1 MQQLA
6 ARYTALMDAAI
17 DAIVLIDRKG
27 LIVDANPATLR
38 LFGYA
43 KTDLIGHNVSC
54 LMPEPYRAE
63 HDGYL
68 GRYMNEGQPRIIGI
82 GREVLAQRC
91 DGSVFPIDL
100 AVGEIRSEHASGF
113 VGFIRDLTTRKAIE
127 AKLAAREK
135 ELVQQR
141 ERIAEVGQLGMLA
154 ELASGI
160 SHEINQPLAAIST
173 YAQACRRLAADP
185 VANADVIVQTLEKI
199 NQQAER
205 AGKVVHSMRRL
216 VRHQGVESHTLA
228 INGLLAEVESLLAL
242 DPHKLKIT
250 CDLDA
255 SDPCVQGDETQ
266 LQQVLVNLVRNA
278 YEASVAAPYTVQ
290 VELRSRVLS
299 RDWVEVAVL
308 DRGDGVPEHL
318 VGQVFSPFVT
328 GRKDG
333 LGLGLSISK
342 SIVDAHGGD
351 LSCRAREGGGTCF
364 TMLLPR
370 AGEGA

>member
-17 DAIVLIDRKG
+17 DAIVLIDRQG
-27 LIVDANPATLR
+27 QIIDANPATSH
-38 LFGYA
+38 LFGYDKA
-43 KTDLIGHNVSC
+43 DLIGRNVSF

-68 GRYMNEGQPRIIGI
+68 GRYLSEGQPRIIGI

-100 AVGEIRSEHASGF
+100 AVGEIRSEDASGF

-127 AKLAAREK
+127 AKLADREQ

-141 ERIAEVGQLGMLA
+141 KRIAEVGQQGMLA

-185 VANADVIVQTLEKI
+185 VANTDVIVQTLEKI
-199 NQQAER
+199 HQQAER

-216 VRHQGVESHTLA
+216 VRHQGVEAQALA
-228 INGLLAEVESLLAL
+228 VNALLAEVNSLLAM
-242 DPHKLKIT
+242 DARKLQIV
-250 CDLDA
+250 CDLEPA
-255 SDPCVQGDETQ
+255 NPWIQGDETQ
-266 LQQVLVNLVRNA
+266 LQQVLVNLVSNA
-278 YEASVAAPYTVQ
+278 YEASVGSQGVAQ
-290 VELRSRVLS
+290 IELRSRALS
-299 RDWVEVAVL
+299 RDWVEIAVL
-308 DRGDGVPEHL
+308 DRGDGIPEQL
-318 VGQVFSPFVT
+318 ADQVFRPFIT
-328 GRKDG
+328 GRKEG

-342 SIVDAHGGD
+342 SIIDAHGGD

-364 TMLLPR
+364 TILLPR
-370 AGEGA
+370 MGDDT

>member
-6 ARYTALMDAAI
+6 ARYTALMQAAI
-17 DAIVLIDRKG
+17 DAIVLIDRQG
-27 LIVDANPATLR
+27 LIVDINPATLHM
-38 LFGYA
+38 FGYG
-43 KTDLIGHNVSC
+43 KDELIGRNVSC
-54 LMPEPYRAE
+54 LMPAPYRAE

-68 GRYMNEGQPRIIGI
+68 SRYGQEGKPRIIGI
-82 GREVLAQRC
+82 GREVMAQRR

-100 AVGEIRSEHASGF
+100 TVGEILSAGSAGY

-127 AKLAAREK
+127 AKLAEREN

-141 ERIAEVGQLGMLA
+141 ERIAEVGQQGMLA

-185 VANADVIVQTLEKI
+185 VANAAVIVQTLEKI
-199 NQQAER
+199 SQQAER

-216 VRHQGVESHTLA
+216 VRHQGVETQPLKLSD
-228 INGLLAEVESLLAL
+228 LLQDVESLLAIDPRKLQIGCTL
-242 DPHKLKIT
+242 DP
-250 CDLDA
+250 A
-255 SDPCVQGDETQ
+255 DPQVQGDETQ

-278 YEASVAAPYTVQ
+278 YEACAQSAQRVQ
-290 VELRSRVLS
+290 VELRSQVLS

-308 DRGDGVPEHL
+308 DRGAGIAEQLSD
-318 VGQVFSPFVT
+318 QIFKPFVT
-328 GRKDG
+328 GRQEG

-342 SIVDAHGGD
+342 SIIDAHDGE
-351 LSCRAREGGGTCF
+351 LSFRPREGGGTCF
-364 TMLLPR
+364 TILLPR
-370 AGEGA
+370 LVEDA